1 MSKSGSES
9 ERKRKSEREREA
21 DQTYLW
27 LYKVDNSGRYYS
39 GACISS
45 LANRGRR
52 LAACL

>member
-1 MSKSGSES
+1 MSKSES
-9 ERKRKSEREREA
+9 ERKSERERERESER
-21 DQTYLW
+21 QTRPTFGCIG
-27 LYKVDNSGRYYS
+27 NSGRYYS